1 METEGDWLEGP
12 LASLLI
18 QLLWTLLALGLVGI
32 LSLLLHQ
39 NPWQLLT
46 QRVHTQVRL
55 RNTLLPWA

>member
-12 LASLLI
+12 LPSLLI

>member
-12 LASLLI
+12 LPSLLI

-39 NPWQLLT
+39 DPWQLLT
-46 QRVHTQVRL
+46 RRVHTQVRL